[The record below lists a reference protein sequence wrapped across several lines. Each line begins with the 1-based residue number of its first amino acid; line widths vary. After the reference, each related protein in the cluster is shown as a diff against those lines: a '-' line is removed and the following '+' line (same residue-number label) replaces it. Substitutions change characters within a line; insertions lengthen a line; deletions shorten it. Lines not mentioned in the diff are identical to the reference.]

1 MDLTKDKSIKM
12 SLPKERDVHGFTVR
26 KVTMGEYLTALKET
40 QELPQNLLDEC
51 FGNLDMNKAMNILL
65 TGKQEEAVS
74 VAVKLFMKAP
84 EPLIRLLCEI
94 MRIDPER
101 ALQELTPSEMLDVV
115 KAFWELNSMN
125 DFFTGVWSAVK
136 PRLRVLQNI
145 GSSVG

>member
-12 SLPKERDVHGFTVR
+12 SLPKEREVHGFTVR

-40 QELPQNLLDEC
+40 QELPQNLLDAC

-65 TGKQEEAVS
+65 TGRQEEAVGI
-74 VAVKLFMKAP
+74 AVKLFMKAP

-94 MRIDPER
+94 MRIDVER

-136 PRLRVLQNI
+136 PRLRALQNI

>member
-12 SLPKERDVHGFTVR
+12 SLPKEREVHGFTVR

-40 QELPQNLLDEC
+40 QELPQNLLD
-51 FGNLDMNKAMNILL
+51 MNKAMNILL
-65 TGKQEEAVS
+65 TGKQEEAVGI
-74 VAVKLFMKAP
+74 AVKLFMKAP

-136 PRLRVLQNI
+136 PRLRALQNI